1 MYWMGIDFGGTSI
14 VTGLVDENKTIVDR
28 VSVRTRVPRPIEEM
42 ADDMAAVS
50 YTHLRAHET

>member
-42 ADDMAAVS
+42 ADDMVDMV
-50 YTHLRAHET
+50 